1 MAKTDVNLD
10 PYNRGGMWALLLSV
24 GFSIIFFIWISF
36 IHPGVNLNEIPVE
49 VQKIIDAE
57 NQNNQDV
64 DQVAAVAEV
73 EEATGNPWVS
83 SPAWIAKGNEVFKAN
98 CAVCHGNEGK
108 GDGPGSGGMARNLVE
123 GKWKAG
129 GDSISLFKT
138 IASGLS
144 GTTMVGFG
152 HIPVNDRWAIIQ
164 FIRSITNNKIKDNPK
179 AVDDF
184 AASVK

>member
-1 MAKTDVNLD
+1 MAKPEVKLD

-24 GFSIIFFIWISF
+24 SFSIIFFIWVSF
-36 IHPGVNLNEIPVE
+36 IHPGVNLNEIPEE
-49 VQKIIDAE
+49 VQKIMDAE
-57 NQNNQDV
+57 
-64 DQVAAVAEV
+64 DQVAAAGNAE
-73 EEATGNPWVS
+73 EPTGSPWVS
-83 SPAWIAKGNEVFKAN
+83 SPAWIAKGNEIFKAN

-138 IASGLS
+138 VANGLS

-152 HIPVNDRWAIIQ
+152 HIPVNERWAIIQ
-164 FIRSITNNKIKDNPK
+164 FIRSITNNKIKDDST
-179 AVDDF
+179 AVDKF